1 VSPWA
6 TEADSATDA
15 DGWALA
21 APVADTVGRGEAEAE
36 ADREDDGDDLGRGG
50 TFATVGSAATA
61 ASTGLPVQGE
71 AAVPPHPAAVVCWLA
86 AVRPDAAPGESRLLA
101 R

>member
-6 TEADSATDA
+6 TDAAADT

-21 APVADTVGRGEAEAE
+21 VPVAGAVGRGEAEGE
-36 ADREDDGDDLGRGG
+36 GEGGDPVPAGCGG
-50 TFATVGSAATA
+50 TFATVGGAATA
-61 ASTGLPVQGE
+61 ASTGLPVQGPAL
-71 AAVPPHPAAVVCWLA
+71 AAPHPAAAVRVLA
-86 AVRPDAAPGESRLLA
+86 AVRPDDAGPGESRLWT